1 MSGTSL
7 DAIDAVLVRLA
18 DTPGHNDPEFIAG
31 HKHPLPEPLR
41 DTLLA
46 LNRPARGEL
55 ANMAGADILLGRELA
70 DAVLNL
76 CAHANVAPHDI
87 EAIGSHGQTIR
98 HVPDGDPAWTVQ
110 IGDAN
115 TIAERTGITTVADF
129 RRRDVAAGGQGAPLM
144 PAVHNALLRVHDQNR
159 VILNIGGMANITLLP
174 ADPEQPVN
182 GFDTGPGNVLM
193 DLWAREHH
201 GQPYDHNGAWAAT
214 GKVDDALL
222 KGMLKD
228 KYFQQAPPKSTG
240 RDLFNAAWLNRHLK
254 RGSKRRP
261 HKHVQATLCE
271 LTARSIADAISA
283 YAAQADTVI
292 VCGGGV
298 HNTTLMFR
306 LQALLEHQ
314 QVRSSEDYDLDPDWL
329 EAIGFA
335 WLAKR
340 TLDGLPGNLPTVTG
354 ARHPVVLGAVYAG
367 RIVRHD

>member
-7 DAIDAVLVRLA
+7 DAIDAVLVRFD
-18 DTPGHNDPEFIAG
+18 DTPDRNNLTFIAG
-31 HKHPLPEPLR
+31 YKHVLPDTLR
-41 DTLLA
+41 DSLLS
-46 LNRPARGEL
+46 LNRPGRGEL
-55 ANMAGADILLGRELA
+55 AKMAEADVLLGRELA

-76 CAHANVAPHDI
+76 CAHADVAPHDI
-87 EAIGSHGQTIR
+87 TAIGSHGQTIR
-98 HVPDGDPAWTVQ
+98 HVPDGTPPYTVQ

-115 TIAERTGITTVADF
+115 TIAERTGITTISDF

-144 PAVHNALLRVHDQNR
+144 PAVHEALLRVNDQSR

-174 ADPEQPVN
+174 AAPEQAVT

-193 DLWAREHH
+193 DYWCREHH
-201 GQPYDHNGAWAAT
+201 GQPFDHNGEWAAT
-214 GKVDDALL
+214 GKVDEALL
-222 KGMLKD
+222 EGMLKE
-228 KYFQQAPPKSTG
+228 KYFRLPPPKSTG

-254 RGSKRRP
+254 RGKKRRP

-271 LTARSIADAISA
+271 LTAHSIADAINA
-283 YAAQADTVI
+283 HAAQADTVI

-314 QVRSSEDYDLDPDWL
+314 QVRTSEDYDLDPDWL

-335 WLAKR
+335 WLARR
-340 TLDGLPGNLPTVTG
+340 TLEGLPGNLPPVTG

-367 RIVRHD
+367 RLAV